1 MLSWRGRPSVSIK
14 DRTDCRPVDLG
25 PFNWPHTSS
34 WVSRNPATPYVK
46 RQSRTRSGEMAG
58 VACTHLAHGWM
69 VEYCTLGWREPL
81 HVVEDSWEW

>member
-1 MLSWRGRPSVSIK
+1 VSIK